1 MQGDLKENLISN
13 MVDNLLVLRTK
24 LRLKQIELANMIGVT
39 RQTYIAIET
48 GKRPL
53 PWSTFLALVLIFSKN
68 KDTNML
74 MQVFNIYTDE
84 LNDYIKSGKSEF
96 VDSEEK

>member
-1 MQGDLKENLISN
+1 MQVELKEKLIRN

-39 RQTYIAIET
+39 RQTYMAIET

-53 PWSTFLALVLIFSKN
+53 PWSTFLALILIFSKN

-74 MQVFNIYTDE
+74 MKVFNIYTDE
-84 LNDYIKSGKSEF
+84 LNEYIKSGKLEF